1 MINNVDCYESNP
13 DVYHKEISEAFSITP
28 LATSSAP
35 MTAKTLGLICDALS
49 KYLVEEEWLIST
61 MSNNIIFVRRSYRD

>member
-28 LATSSAP
+28 LAILSAP
-35 MTAKTLGLICDALS
+35 MTAKTLGLICNALS
-49 KYLVEEEWLIST
+49 KDLIEEEWLISP
-61 MSNNIIFVRRSYRD
+61 MNDSILFERRSYRD